1 MVTHVLHIIIYTNV
15 ADFLAIVLQSADVRR
30 TPTDSA
36 RTPTD
41 SDGLRTDSA
50 FFFRTPR
57 TCADFSTPQ

>member
-1 MVTHVLHIIIYTNV
+1 MRVIRYLS
-15 ADFLAIVLQSADVRR
+15 AIVLQSADVRR